1 MLIVMDGESVRD
13 YHDSV
18 GQFDRGQIPPPSLAG
33 KGAGGLGFP
42 KRANKILSPPNR
54 LDFFRLLF
62 KPAPKVGV
70 YGQGGSWQFPESAL
84 QKVHL
89 W

>member
-42 KRANKILSPPNR
+42 KRASGILLGEGLGERSICITYTLNLELIR
-54 LDFFRLLF
+54 FIASSTFSRLLNAEIR
-62 KPAPKVGV
+62 K
-70 YGQGGSWQFPESAL
+70 
-84 QKVHL
+84 
-89 W
+89 